1 MDQSTSLPCPQR
13 ERTVHAETVRVIACG
28 ALAREIEALRA
39 TPALDHISLTCLPA
53 ILHNHPER
61 IAPAVDD
68 AITKAREEGHQNVFI
83 AYADCGTGG
92 DLDKVCEKHGVK
104 RISGPH
110 CYAFYAGLG
119 TFEAWDE
126 FDVFYLTDFLARQ
139 FKAFVVD
146 PLKLDQHPEL
156 ISMMF
161 GNYKKLV
168 YLEQQR
174 DDELRK
180 KAQDAAEFL
189 GLDYELRVTGFGDL
203 AEALETASQEQ

>member
-1 MDQSTSLPCPQR
+1 MHSPPTAQSSHTSRKAL
-13 ERTVHAETVRVIACG
+13 RVIACG

-39 TPALDHISLTCLPA
+39 TSALAHISLTCLPA

-61 IAPAVDD
+61 IAPAVDE
-68 AITKAREEGHQNVFI
+68 AITKAKADGYRNIFV
-83 AYADCGTGG
+83 AYAECGTGG
-92 DLDKVCEKHGVK
+92 ALDTVCERHGVG
-104 RISGPH
+104 RIDGPH

-126 FDVFYLTDFLARQ
+126 FDAFYLTDFLARQ

-156 ISMMF
+156 IAMMF
-161 GNYKKLV
+161 KNYKKLV

-174 DDELRK
+174 DDELRR

-189 GLDYELRVTGFGDL
+189 GLEYELRVTGFGEL
-203 AEALETASQEQ
+203 TSALETVDHAH

>member
-1 MDQSTSLPCPQR
+1 LQSSPTTRSADPSHKAL
-13 ERTVHAETVRVIACG
+13 RVIACG
-28 ALAREIEALRA
+28 ALAHEIEALRA
-39 TPALDHISLTCLPA
+39 TPALAHISLTCLPA

-68 AITKAREEGHQNVFI
+68 AITKAKADGYQNIFV

-92 DLDKVCEKHGVK
+92 ALDTVCERHRVG
-104 RISGPH
+104 RIDGPH
-110 CYAFYAGLG
+110 CYAFYAGLN

-126 FDVFYLTDFLARQ
+126 YDAFYLTDFLARQ

-146 PLKLDQHPEL
+146 PLKLDQHPDL

-161 GNYKKLV
+161 GNYIKLV

-174 DDELRK
+174 DEALRK
-180 KAQDAAEFL
+180 KAQEAAEFL
-189 GLDYELRVTGFGDL
+189 GLEYELRVTGFGEL
-203 AEALETASQEQ
+203 TTALEAAVPAP

>member
-1 MDQSTSLPCPQR
+1 MRPGSSSR
-13 ERTVHAETVRVIACG
+13 ETLRVIACG

-39 TPALDHISLTCLPA
+39 SPALAHISLTCLPA

-61 IAPAVDD
+61 IAPAVDE
-68 AITKAREEGHQNVFI
+68 AITKAKADGYQNIFV

-92 DLDKVCEKHGVK
+92 ALDAVCGRHGVS
-104 RISGPH
+104 RIDGPH
-110 CYAFYAGLG
+110 CYAFYAGLD

-126 FDVFYLTDFLARQ
+126 YDAFYLTDFLARQ

-146 PLKLDQHPEL
+146 PLKLDQHPDL
-156 ISMMF
+156 IAMMF

-174 DDELRK
+174 DQTLRQ
-180 KAQDAAEFL
+180 KAQQAAEFL
-189 GLDYELRVTGFGDL
+189 GLEYELRVTGFGEL
-203 AEALETASQEQ
+203 TTALEAAVPAP

>member
-1 MDQSTSLPCPQR
+1 M
-13 ERTVHAETVRVIACG
+13 
-28 ALAREIEALRA
+28 
-39 TPALDHISLTCLPA
+39 
-53 ILHNHPER
+53 
-61 IAPAVDD
+61 
-68 AITKAREEGHQNVFI
+68 
-83 AYADCGTGG
+83 
-92 DLDKVCEKHGVK
+92 
-104 RISGPH
+104 
-110 CYAFYAGLG
+110 
-119 TFEAWDE
+119 
-126 FDVFYLTDFLARQ
+126 FYLTDFLARQ